1 MSFTKCRNTVLKGRH
16 EVRAHLIR
24 NGIVK
29 SYKHWVYHGETI
41 EENLEECNANSR
53 DNLDEEENTDYDDLI
68 GMVHDACAFINT
80 DVERDDV
87 NEGYEPQEP
96 NPEAATFYRLLKDA
110 DKNLYPG
117 CDKVSKLSFAVKLL
131 HLKCSNNWS
140 DTLMD
145 KLLKVFKEVLPNGAL
160 VPNSFY
166 EAKKLIQDLGLEH
179 IKIDA
184 CLNDCVIYWGEHAN
198 AIVCPVC
205 NLSRWKYQGRTR
217 NIPHKILHYFPL
229 KPRLQRLYM
238 SKITAK
244 DMRWHEEKRINDG
257 ILRHPADSFT
267 WKSFDDK
274 YKSFSADPRSVRL
287 GLASDGFQPFGNM
300 STPHS
305 IWPVVLIPYNLP
317 PWQCMKDPY
326 FMMTLLIP
334 GPKCPENDIDVYLQP
349 LIEELKELWDI
360 GVETYDAHTRQ
371 NFNLHAAVLWTIND
385 FLVYGNLS
393 GWMSKGK
400 LACPCCHKDTC
411 SLSIRSKICYMG
423 HHRFL
428 PKNHSWRRNKR
439 SFDGK
444 CEYRDAPKV
453 LTGDDVLDQL
463 RKLKKI
469 TFGKGQKRKHDDFND
484 VYNWRKKSIFF
495 QLLYWKDLKL
505 CNNLDVMHIVRNIS
519 SNILGIMLDIKG
531 KTKDTLKGRFDLVD
545 MNIRHNLHPYIEN
558 GKLKMPV
565 ASYTLSP
572 QEKIAFCNFLS
583 NLRVPDGFSSNISRC
598 VNINEKKISGL
609 KCHDHHIL
617 LQQILP
623 VAIRG
628 LLPKFVCE
636 PLIEL
641 SNFFRNLCSKSL
653 KVQDLKQLEEDIV
666 MTLCKLETIFPPA
679 FFDIMIHLPIHLA
692 SEAKIGGPVQYRW
705 MYPVERY
712 LNSVETKFNR
722 VPRNDDGATSY
733 QGLSIFAKDGCAKG
747 AFKSYELNAH
757 EFTQAQA
764 YVLRNC
770 EEVWPYIEEH
780 KKELEEVSSRNV
792 LARHHKEFPVWFY
805 ERVSKLKARGKASED
820 LLSLA
825 VGPFKI
831 VHRYGTYIVNRFRF
845 HARDRVIRRKSQ
857 NSGVLVKADDTS
869 ADKEYYGVLE
879 DIFELLYV
887 GNKKVVLFKC
897 HWWDVGRLG
906 RGYRIDNYGYIS
918 INIHGSLNTNEPF
931 VLASQAQQVFY
942 VEDLVD
948 SNWLVV
954 VKTYP
959 RDAYDVPSVDN
970 DADDDDDDDSLI
982 EDDVYQ
988 QEEQEQNFQYGQVM
1002 NNDELIGVLHRDDL
1016 QPQSFSPNND
1026 TNRENLTLDDFI
1038 NDDEIEKEA
1047 ESETD
1052 DDQNNHDE
1060 YSSDEYSPD
1069 D

>member
-1 MSFTKCRNTVLKGRH
+1 MGTALLVIALEVRWGTTRVMQISTANPPLVLKSEDKLEDIMSDKNWMKLNDRASMEYINGVHSFLNFAFGQPTVSDRIRCPCTKCRNTVFKGRH

-96 NPEAATFYRLLKDA
+96 NPKAAAFYRLLKDA

-131 HLKCSNNWS
+131 HLKYSNNWS
-140 DTLMD
+140 DTSMD

-198 AIVCPVC
+198 AI
-205 NLSRWKYQGRTR
+205 
-217 NIPHKILHYFPL
+217 
-229 KPRLQRLYM
+229 
-238 SKITAK
+238 
-244 DMRWHEEKRINDG
+244 
-257 ILRHPADSFT
+257 
-267 WKSFDDK
+267 
-274 YKSFSADPRSVRL
+274 
-287 GLASDGFQPFGNM
+287 
-300 STPHS
+300 
-305 IWPVVLIPYNLP
+305 
-317 PWQCMKDPY
+317 
-326 FMMTLLIP
+326 
-334 GPKCPENDIDVYLQP
+334 
-349 LIEELKELWDI
+349 
-360 GVETYDAHTRQ
+360 
-371 NFNLHAAVLWTIND
+371 
-385 FLVYGNLS
+385 
-393 GWMSKGK
+393 
-400 LACPCCHKDTC
+400 
-411 SLSIRSKICYMG
+411 
-423 HHRFL
+423 
-428 PKNHSWRRNKR
+428 
-439 SFDGK
+439 
-444 CEYRDAPKV
+444 
-453 LTGDDVLDQL
+453 L
-463 RKLKKI
+463 RKLKKV
-469 TFGKGQKRKHDDFND
+469 TFGKGQKRKRDDFND

-495 QLLYWKDLKL
+495 QLPYWKDLKL
-505 CNNLDVMHIVRNIS
+505 RNNLDVMHIARNIS
-519 SNILGIMLDIKG
+519 SNILGIVLDIKG

-558 GKLKMPV
+558 SKLKMPV
-565 ASYTLSP
+565 ATYTLSP

-653 KVQDLKQLEEDIV
+653 KVQDLKQLEDDIV
-666 MTLCKLETIFPPA
+666 MTLCKLETIFPPV

-712 LNSVETKFNR
+712 LNSVEIKFHR

-747 AFKSYELNAH
+747 AFKSYELNAQ

-792 LARHHKEFPVWFY
+792 LARHHKEFSDWFY
-805 ERVSKLKARGKASED
+805 ERVSKLKAKGKVSED

-845 HARDRVIRRKSQ
+845 HARDRAIGQKSQ
-857 NSGVLVKADDTS
+857 NSGVLVKGDDTS

-887 GNKKVVLFKC
+887 GNKKK
-897 HWWDVGRLG
+897 
-906 RGYRIDNYGYIS
+906 
-918 INIHGSLNTNEPF
+918 
-931 VLASQAQQVFY
+931 
-942 VEDLVD
+942 DLVD

-1038 NDDEIEKEA
+1038 NDDEIEEA
-1047 ESETD
+1047 ESEID

>member
-1 MSFTKCRNTVLKGRH
+1 M
-16 EVRAHLIR
+16 
-24 NGIVK
+24 K
-29 SYKHWVYHGETI
+29 SYKHWVYHGEII

-87 NEGYEPQEP
+87 NEGYELQEP

-140 DTLMD
+140 DTSMD

-198 AIVCPVC
+198 AIVCPV
-205 NLSRWKYQGRTR
+205 YPQ
-217 NIPHKILHYFPL
+217 
-229 KPRLQRLYM
+229 
-238 SKITAK
+238 
-244 DMRWHEEKRINDG
+244 
-257 ILRHPADSFT
+257 
-267 WKSFDDK
+267 
-274 YKSFSADPRSVRL
+274 SVRL

-305 IWPVVLIPYNLP
+305 
-317 PWQCMKDPY
+317 
-326 FMMTLLIP
+326 
-334 GPKCPENDIDVYLQP
+334 PKYSENDIDVYLQP
-349 LIEELKELWDI
+349 LIEELKELWD
-360 GVETYDAHTRQ
+360 
-371 NFNLHAAVLWTIND
+371 
-385 FLVYGNLS
+385 
-393 GWMSKGK
+393 
-400 LACPCCHKDTC
+400 
-411 SLSIRSKICYMG
+411 
-423 HHRFL
+423 
-428 PKNHSWRRNKR
+428 
-439 SFDGK
+439 
-444 CEYRDAPKV
+444 
-453 LTGDDVLDQL
+453 L
-463 RKLKKI
+463 RKLKKV
-469 TFGKGQKRKHDDFND
+469 TLGKGQKRKRDDFND
-484 VYNWRKKSIFF
+484 VYNWRKKRT
-495 QLLYWKDLKL
+495 
-505 CNNLDVMHIVRNIS
+505 V
-519 SNILGIMLDIKG
+519 LDIKG

-545 MNIRHNLHPYIEN
+545 MNIRHNLHSYIEN

-565 ASYTLSP
+565 ATYTLSP

-628 LLPKFVCE
+628 LLPKSVCE

-641 SNFFRNLCSKSL
+641 NNFFRNLCSKLL
-653 KVQDLKQLEEDIV
+653 KVQDLKQLEDDIV

-692 SEAKIGGPVQYRW
+692 SEAKIGGPIQYRW
-705 MYPVERY
+705 MYPVERYLRTLKSYVRNKARPEGSIARGYLANECLTFCSRY

-733 QGLSIFAKDGCAKG
+733 QGLSIYAKDGCAKG
-747 AFKSYELNAH
+747 VFKSYELNAQ

-780 KKELEEVSSRNV
+780 KKELEEASSRNV
-792 LARHHKEFPVWFY
+792 LARHHKKFPDWFY
-805 ERVSKLKARGKASED
+805 ERVSKLKAKGKASED
-820 LLSLA
+820 LLSLT
-825 VGPFKI
+825 VGSFKI

-845 HARDRVIRRKSQ
+845 HARDRAIGRKSQ
-857 NSGVLVKADDTS
+857 NSGVLVKGYDTS

-879 DIFELLYV
+879 DIFELLV
-887 GNKKVVLFKC
+887 
-897 HWWDVGRLG
+897 
-906 RGYRIDNYGYIS
+906 DNYGYIS

-988 QEEQEQNFQYGQVM
+988 QEEQE
-1002 NNDELIGVLHRDDL
+1002 
-1016 QPQSFSPNND
+1016 
-1026 TNRENLTLDDFI
+1026 
-1038 NDDEIEKEA
+1038 
-1047 ESETD
+1047 
-1052 DDQNNHDE
+1052 
-1060 YSSDEYSPD
+1060 
-1069 D
+1069 

>member
-1 MSFTKCRNTVLKGRH
+1 MVDSDRALVLGARALIGPSRAHARQGLGHAPCVRTSTHGLHRPTTNLCRLVGCAISSAVLPCRMGTALLVIALEVRWGTTRVMQISTANPPLVLKSEDKLEDIMSDKNWMKLNDRASMEYINGVYSFLNFAFGQPTISDRIRCPCTKCRNTVFKGRH

-29 SYKHWVYHGETI
+29 SYKHWAYHGETI

-96 NPEAATFYRLLKDA
+96 NPEAAAFYRLLKDA

-140 DTLMD
+140 DTSMD
-145 KLLKVFKEVLPNGAL
+145 KLLKVFKEVLLNGAL

-198 AIVCPVC
+198 AIM
-205 NLSRWKYQGRTR
+205 
-217 NIPHKILHYFPL
+217 
-229 KPRLQRLYM
+229 LYM
-238 SKITAK
+238 SKITTK

-257 ILRHPADSFT
+257 ILRHPADSFA

-287 GLASDGFQPFGNM
+287 GLASDGFQPFENM

-326 FMMTLLIP
+326 FMMTLLIL
-334 GPKCPENDIDVYLQP
+334 GPQCPENDIDVYLQP

-385 FLVYGNLS
+385 FSAYGNLS
-393 GWMSKGK
+393 GWMTKGK

-428 PKNHSWRRNKR
+428 PKNHSWRCNKR

-463 RKLKKI
+463 RKLKKV

-495 QLLYWKDLKL
+495 QLPYWKDLKL
-505 CNNLDVMHIVRNIS
+505 RNNLDVMYIARNVS
-519 SNILGIMLDIKG
+519 SNILGIVLDIKR

-558 GKLKMPV
+558 GKLKMLV
-565 ASYTLSP
+565 ATYTLSP

-636 PLIEL
+636 PLIER

-653 KVQDLKQLEEDIV
+653 KVQDLKQLEDDIV
-666 MTLCKLETIFPPA
+666 MTLYKLETIFPPA

-692 SEAKIGGPVQYRW
+692 SEAKIGGPIQYRW

-712 LNSVETKFNR
+712 LNSVEIKFNR

-733 QGLSIFAKDGCAKG
+733 QGLSIFVKDGCVKG
-747 AFKSYELNAH
+747 AFKSYELNAQ

-770 EEVWPYIEEH
+770 EEV
-780 KKELEEVSSRNV
+780 
-792 LARHHKEFPVWFY
+792 
-805 ERVSKLKARGKASED
+805 SKLKAKGKASED
-820 LLSLA
+820 LLSLD

-831 VHRYGTYIVNRFRF
+831 VHRYETYIVNRFRF
-845 HARDRVIRRKSQ
+845 HARDRAIGRKSQ
-857 NSGVLVKADDTS
+857 NSGVLVKGDDTS

-879 DIFELLYV
+879 DIFELFV
-887 GNKKVVLFKC
+887 
-897 HWWDVGRLG
+897 
-906 RGYRIDNYGYIS
+906 
-918 INIHGSLNTNEPF
+918 NIYGSLNTNEPF

-988 QEEQEQNFQYGQVM
+988 QEE
-1002 NNDELIGVLHRDDL
+1002 
-1016 QPQSFSPNND
+1016 
-1026 TNRENLTLDDFI
+1026 
-1038 NDDEIEKEA
+1038 
-1047 ESETD
+1047 
-1052 DDQNNHDE
+1052 
-1060 YSSDEYSPD
+1060 
-1069 D
+1069 

>member
-1 MSFTKCRNTVLKGRH
+1 MGTALLVIALEVRWGTTRVMQISTANPPLVLKS
-16 EVRAHLIR
+16 EDKLEDIMSDKNWMKLNDRASMEYI
-24 NGIVK
+24 NG
-29 SYKHWVYHGETI
+29 VYSFLNFAFGQSTTI

-96 NPEAATFYRLLKDA
+96 NSEAAAFYRLLKDT
-110 DKNLYPG
+110 DKNLYPR
-117 CDKVSKLSFAVKLL
+117 CDKVSKLSFVVKLL

-140 DTLMD
+140 DTSMD
-145 KLLKVFKEVLPNGAL
+145 KLLKVFKKVLPNGAL

-166 EAKKLIQDLGLEH
+166 EAKKLIQDLGLEY

-198 AIVCPVC
+198 AIICPVC
-205 NLSRWKYQGRTR
+205 NLSHWKYQGRTR

-257 ILRHPADSFT
+257 ILRHPADSFA

-274 YKSFSADPRSVRL
+274 YKSFSVDPRSVRL

-385 FLVYGNLS
+385 FPAYGNLS
-393 GWMSKGK
+393 GWMTKRK

-444 CEYRDAPKV
+444 YEYRDAPKV

-463 RKLKKI
+463 CKLKKV
-469 TFGKGQKRKHDDFND
+469 TFGKGQKRKRDDFND

-495 QLLYWKDLKL
+495 QLPYWKDLKL
-505 CNNLDVMHIVRNIS
+505 RNNLDVMHIARNVS
-519 SNILGIMLDIKG
+519 SNILGIVLDIKG

-558 GKLKMPV
+558 DKLKMP
-565 ASYTLSP
+565 
-572 QEKIAFCNFLS
+572 
-583 NLRVPDGFSSNISRC
+583 
-598 VNINEKKISGL
+598 
-609 KCHDHHIL
+609 
-617 LQQILP
+617 QILP

-653 KVQDLKQLEEDIV
+653 KVQDLKQLEDDIV

-733 QGLSIFAKDGCAKG
+733 QGLSIFAKNGCAKG
-747 AFKSYELNAH
+747 AFKSYELNAQ

-792 LARHHKEFPVWFY
+792 LARHHKEFPDWFY
-805 ERVSKLKARGKASED
+805 ERVSKLKAKGKASED

-831 VHRYGTYIVNRFRF
+831 VHRYETYIINRFRF
-845 HARDRVIRRKSQ
+845 HARDRAIGQKSQ
-857 NSGVLVKADDTS
+857 NSGVLVKGDDTS
-869 ADKEYYGVLE
+869 ADKEYYEVLE
-879 DIFELLYV
+879 DIFELLV
-887 GNKKVVLFKC
+887 
-897 HWWDVGRLG
+897 
-906 RGYRIDNYGYIS
+906 DNYGYIS
-918 INIHGSLNTNEPF
+918 VNIHGSLNTNEPF

-1002 NNDELIGVLHRDDL
+1002 NNDELIGALHRDDL

-1038 NDDEIEKEA
+1038 NDDEIEEEA
-1047 ESETD
+1047 KSETD

>member
-1 MSFTKCRNTVLKGRH
+1 MGTALLVIALEVRWGTTRVIQISTANPPLILKSEDKLEDIMSDKNWMKLNDRASMEYINEVHSFLNFAFGQPTVSDRIRCPCTKYRNTVFKGRH
-16 EVRAHLIR
+16 EVKAHLIR
-24 NGIVK
+24 NEIVK

-96 NPEAATFYRLLKDA
+96 NPEAAAFYRLLKDA

-140 DTLMD
+140 DTSMD

-166 EAKKLIQDLGLEH
+166 EAKKLIQDLRLEH

-184 CLNDCVIYWGEHAN
+184 CLNDCVIYWGENAN
-198 AIVCPVC
+198 AI
-205 NLSRWKYQGRTR
+205 K
-217 NIPHKILHYFPL
+217 
-229 KPRLQRLYM
+229 LYM

-257 ILRHPADSFT
+257 ILRHPANSFA

-385 FLVYGNLS
+385 FPAYGNLS
-393 GWMSKGK
+393 GWMTKGK

-423 HHRFL
+423 HRRFL
-428 PKNHSWRRNKR
+428 PKNHSWRRNKI
-439 SFDGK
+439 FYGK

-463 RKLKKI
+463 RKLKKV
-469 TFGKGQKRKHDDFND
+469 TFGKGQKRKRDDFND

-495 QLLYWKDLKL
+495 QLPYWKDLKL
-505 CNNLDVMHIVRNIS
+505 RNNLDVMHIARNVS

-558 GKLKMPV
+558 
-565 ASYTLSP
+565 ANT
-572 QEKIAFCNFLS
+572 
-583 NLRVPDGFSSNISRC
+583 SS
-598 VNINEKKISGL
+598 
-609 KCHDHHIL
+609 CHS
-617 LQQILP
+617 
-623 VAIRG
+623 G

-653 KVQDLKQLEEDIV
+653 KVQDLKQLEDDIV

-679 FFDIMIHLPIHLA
+679 FFDIMIHLPIHLV

-733 QGLSIFAKDGCAKG
+733 QDYQSLPKMAVQKELLSLM
-747 AFKSYELNAH
+747 SLM
-757 EFTQAQA
+757 
-764 YVLRNC
+764 LRSLHKLKHMFF
-770 EEVWPYIEEH
+770 ETVRKEH
-780 KKELEEVSSRNV
+780 KKELEEASSRNI
-792 LARHHKEFPVWFY
+792 LARHHKEFSDWFY
-805 ERVSKLKARGKASED
+805 ERVSKLKAKGKASED

-831 VHRYGTYIVNRFRF
+831 VHRYETYIVNRFRF
-845 HARDRVIRRKSQ
+845 HARDRAIGRKSQ
-857 NSGVLVKADDTS
+857 NSGVLIKGDDTS

-879 DIFELLYV
+879 DIFELL
-887 GNKKVVLFKC
+887 KWL
-897 HWWDVGRLG
+897 DVEEEV
-906 RGYRIDNYGYIS
+906 
-918 INIHGSLNTNEPF
+918 HE
-931 VLASQAQQVFY
+931 
-942 VEDLVD
+942 LVD
-948 SNWLVV
+948 E
-954 VKTYP
+954 
-959 RDAYDVPSVDN
+959 DN
-970 DADDDDDDDSLI
+970 TLLLI
-982 EDDVYQ
+982 
-988 QEEQEQNFQYGQVM
+988 
-1002 NNDELIGVLHRDDL
+1002 
-1016 QPQSFSPNND
+1016 
-1026 TNRENLTLDDFI
+1026 
-1038 NDDEIEKEA
+1038 
-1047 ESETD
+1047 
-1052 DDQNNHDE
+1052 
-1060 YSSDEYSPD
+1060 
-1069 D
+1069 

>member
-1 MSFTKCRNTVLKGRH
+1 MGTALLVIALEVRWGTTRVMQISTANPLLVLKSEDKLKDIMSDKNWMKLNDRASMEYINGVHSFLNFAFGQPTVSDRIRCPCTKCRNTVFKGRH

-29 SYKHWVYHGETI
+29 SYKHWVYHSETI
-41 EENLEECNANSR
+41 EKNLEECNANSR

-68 GMVHDACAFINT
+68 GMVLDACAFINT

-96 NPEAATFYRLLKDA
+96 NSEAAAFYRLLKDV

-140 DTLMD
+140 DTSMD
-145 KLLKVFKEVLPNGAL
+145 KLLKIFKEVLPNGAL

-184 CLNDCVIYWGEHAN
+184 CLNDCVIYWREHAN
-198 AIVCPVC
+198 AI
-205 NLSRWKYQGRTR
+205 
-217 NIPHKILHYFPL
+217 
-229 KPRLQRLYM
+229 RLYM

-257 ILRHPADSFT
+257 ILRHPADSFA

-287 GLASDGFQPFGNM
+287 GLANDGFQPFRNM

-385 FLVYGNLS
+385 FSTY
-393 GWMSKGK
+393 
-400 LACPCCHKDTC
+400 
-411 SLSIRSKICYMG
+411 
-423 HHRFL
+423 
-428 PKNHSWRRNKR
+428 
-439 SFDGK
+439 
-444 CEYRDAPKV
+444 E
-453 LTGDDVLDQL
+453 
-463 RKLKKI
+463 
-469 TFGKGQKRKHDDFND
+469 
-484 VYNWRKKSIFF
+484 
-495 QLLYWKDLKL
+495 
-505 CNNLDVMHIVRNIS
+505 IV
-519 SNILGIMLDIKG
+519 LDIKG

-565 ASYTLSP
+565 ATYTLSP

-636 PLIEL
+636 LLIEL
-641 SNFFRNLCSKSL
+641 
-653 KVQDLKQLEEDIV
+653 
-666 MTLCKLETIFPPA
+666 T

-692 SEAKIGGPVQYRW
+692 SEAKISGPVQYRW
-705 MYPVERY
+705 MYPVERYLRTLKSYVRNKARPEGSIARDYLANECLTFCSRY

-747 AFKSYELNAH
+747 AFKSYELNAQ

-780 KKELEEVSSRNV
+780 KKELEEASSRNV
-792 LARHHKEFPVWFY
+792 LARHHKEFPDWFY
-805 ERVSKLKARGKASED
+805 ERVSKLKAKDKASED
-820 LLSLA
+820 LLSLV

-845 HARDRVIRRKSQ
+845 HARDRAIGRKSQ
-857 NSGVLVKADDTS
+857 NSGVLVKGDDTS

-887 GNKKVVLFKC
+887 GNKKVVLFK
-897 HWWDVGRLG
+897 
-906 RGYRIDNYGYIS
+906 S
-918 INIHGSLNTNEPF
+918 
-931 VLASQAQQVFY
+931 QQVFY

-988 QEEQEQNFQYGQVM
+988 QEE
-1002 NNDELIGVLHRDDL
+1002 
-1016 QPQSFSPNND
+1016 
-1026 TNRENLTLDDFI
+1026 
-1038 NDDEIEKEA
+1038 
-1047 ESETD
+1047 
-1052 DDQNNHDE
+1052 
-1060 YSSDEYSPD
+1060 
-1069 D
+1069 

>member
-1 MSFTKCRNTVLKGRH
+1 MGTALLVIALEVRWGTTRVIQISTANPPLVLKS
-16 EVRAHLIR
+16 EDKLEDIMSDKNWMKLNDRA
-24 NGIVK
+24 N
-29 SYKHWVYHGETI
+29 
-41 EENLEECNANSR
+41 
-53 DNLDEEENTDYDDLI
+53 
-68 GMVHDACAFINT
+68 
-80 DVERDDV
+80 DV

-96 NPEAATFYRLLKDA
+96 NPKAAAFYRLLKDA

-117 CDKVSKLSFAVKLL
+117 CDKISKLSFAVKLL

-140 DTLMD
+140 DTSMD

-184 CLNDCVIYWGEHAN
+184 CLNDCVIYWREHAN

-244 DMRWHEEKRINDG
+244 DMRWHEKKRINDG
-257 ILRHPADSFT
+257 ILRHPADSFA

-334 GPKCPENDIDVYLQP
+334 DPKCPENDIDVYLQP

-385 FLVYGNLS
+385 FPAYGNLS
-393 GWMSKGK
+393 GWMTKGK

-423 HHRFL
+423 HRRFL

-453 LTGDDVLDQL
+453 LTGDDMLDQL
-463 RKLKKI
+463 RKLKKV
-469 TFGKGQKRKHDDFND
+469 TFGKGQKRKRDDFND

-495 QLLYWKDLKL
+495 QLPYWKDLKL
-505 CNNLDVMHIVRNIS
+505 RNNLDVMHIARNIS
-519 SNILGIMLDIKG
+519 SNILRIVLDIKG
-531 KTKDTLKGRFDLVD
+531 KTKDTLKGHFDLVD

-558 GKLKMPV
+558 DKLKMP
-565 ASYTLSP
+565 
-572 QEKIAFCNFLS
+572 
-583 NLRVPDGFSSNISRC
+583 
-598 VNINEKKISGL
+598 
-609 KCHDHHIL
+609 
-617 LQQILP
+617 QILP

-653 KVQDLKQLEEDIV
+653 KVQDLKQLEDDIV

-712 LNSVETKFNR
+712 LRTLKSYVRNKARPEGSIARGYLANECLTFCSRYLNSVETKFNR
-722 VPRNDDGATSY
+722 VPRNDDGAISY

-747 AFKSYELNAH
+747 AFKSYELNAQ

-770 EEVWPYIEEH
+770 EEVWPYIE
-780 KKELEEVSSRNV
+780 
-792 LARHHKEFPVWFY
+792 
-805 ERVSKLKARGKASED
+805 
-820 LLSLA
+820 
-825 VGPFKI
+825 
-831 VHRYGTYIVNRFRF
+831 
-845 HARDRVIRRKSQ
+845 
-857 NSGVLVKADDTS
+857 
-869 ADKEYYGVLE
+869 
-879 DIFELLYV
+879 
-887 GNKKVVLFKC
+887 
-897 HWWDVGRLG
+897 
-906 RGYRIDNYGYIS
+906 
-918 INIHGSLNTNEPF
+918 
-931 VLASQAQQVFY
+931 
-942 VEDLVD
+942 
-948 SNWLVV
+948 
-954 VKTYP
+954 
-959 RDAYDVPSVDN
+959 
-970 DADDDDDDDSLI
+970 
-982 EDDVYQ
+982 
-988 QEEQEQNFQYGQVM
+988 
-1002 NNDELIGVLHRDDL
+1002 
-1016 QPQSFSPNND
+1016 
-1026 TNRENLTLDDFI
+1026 
-1038 NDDEIEKEA
+1038 
-1047 ESETD
+1047 
-1052 DDQNNHDE
+1052 
-1060 YSSDEYSPD
+1060 
-1069 D
+1069 

>member
-1 MSFTKCRNTVLKGRH
+1 MGTALLVIALEVRWGTTRVMQISTANPPLVLKSEDKLEDIMSDKNWMKLNDRASMEYINGVHSFLNFAFGQPTVSDRIRCPCTKCRNTVFKGRH

-24 NGIVK
+24 NGIMK

-41 EENLEECNANSR
+41 EKNLEECNANSR

-96 NPEAATFYRLLKDA
+96 NLEAAAFYRLLKDA

-140 DTLMD
+140 DTSMD

-198 AIVCPVC
+198 AI
-205 NLSRWKYQGRTR
+205 
-217 NIPHKILHYFPL
+217 
-229 KPRLQRLYM
+229 RLYM

-257 ILRHPADSFT
+257 ILRHPADSFA

-274 YKSFSADPRSVRL
+274 YKSFSVDPWSVRL
-287 GLASDGFQPFGNM
+287 GLASDGFQPFENM
-300 STPHS
+300 STPHR

-385 FLVYGNLS
+385 FPAYGNL
-393 GWMSKGK
+393 
-400 LACPCCHKDTC
+400 
-411 SLSIRSKICYMG
+411 
-423 HHRFL
+423 
-428 PKNHSWRRNKR
+428 
-439 SFDGK
+439 
-444 CEYRDAPKV
+444 DAPKV

-463 RKLKKI
+463 RKLKKV
-469 TFGKGQKRKHDDFND
+469 TFGKGQKRKRDDFND

-495 QLLYWKDLKL
+495 QLPYWKDLKL
-505 CNNLDVMHIVRNIS
+505 RNNLDVMHIVRNVS
-519 SNILGIMLDIKG
+519 SNILGIVLDIKG

-558 GKLKMPV
+558 DKLKMPV
-565 ASYTLSP
+565 ATYTLSP

-653 KVQDLKQLEEDIV
+653 KVQDLKQLEDDIV

-733 QGLSIFAKDGCAKG
+733 QGLSIFAKDDCAKG
-747 AFKSYELNAH
+747 AFKSYELNAQ

-770 EEVWPYIEEH
+770 EKVWSYIEEH
-780 KKELEEVSSRNV
+780 KKELEEASSRNV
-792 LARHHKEFPVWFY
+792 LARHHKEFPDWFY
-805 ERVSKLKARGKASED
+805 ERVSKLKAKGKASED

-825 VGPFKI
+825 
-831 VHRYGTYIVNRFRF
+831 
-845 HARDRVIRRKSQ
+845 
-857 NSGVLVKADDTS
+857 NSGVLVKGDDTS

-906 RGYRIDNYGYIS
+906 REYRVDNYGYIS
-918 INIHGSLNTNEPF
+918 VNIHGSLNTNEPF

-988 QEEQEQNFQYGQVM
+988 QEEQE
-1002 NNDELIGVLHRDDL
+1002 
-1016 QPQSFSPNND
+1016 
-1026 TNRENLTLDDFI
+1026 
-1038 NDDEIEKEA
+1038 
-1047 ESETD
+1047 
-1052 DDQNNHDE
+1052 
-1060 YSSDEYSPD
+1060 
-1069 D
+1069 